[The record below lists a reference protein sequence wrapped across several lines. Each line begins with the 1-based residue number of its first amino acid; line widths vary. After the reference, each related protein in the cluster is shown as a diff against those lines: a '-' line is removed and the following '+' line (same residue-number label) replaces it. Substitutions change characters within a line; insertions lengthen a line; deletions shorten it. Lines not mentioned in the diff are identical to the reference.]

1 MILAIISIIMTA
13 VGDIMIGIAV
23 LRVHIALSKERRVD
37 DAVIQEV
44 KEEQRLIFVAIMLIL
59 CGLILNIIYMAG

>member
-1 MILAIISIIMTA
+1 MTA